1 VIAPFSKVLA
11 ALVAAAAF
19 GTAIAACGADEAEP
33 GSITISQTSQPD
45 RLDPALSFSINGLE
59 PMWLV
64 YTPLLTYRHAEGT
77 EGAELIPGLATD
89 LPEISSD
96 GRTYSLELR
105 EGLEYSDGSPVMASD
120 FEHTIERV
128 LYLQSA
134 GASFFTGIAGAE
146 QYLNAHDSSADIAG
160 IRAND
165 ETRRI
170 TIELNQPDAAFQNI
184 LAMVFA
190 GLVPGDTP
198 FKNMTQDPP
207 PGVGPYVITESEPNR
222 QFVLERN
229 PTFDELDIPDIPTG
243 SLETITTRIVGSE
256 REQAEDVL
264 DDSLDYMQDP
274 PPADL
279 KPTILEQA
287 SDRYEEHP
295 TGTTYYFFL
304 NTRTP
309 PFDDPQ
315 VREAVNYGLDREA
328 IGRLYAG
335 ALQPGCAFLAPGVPG
350 YDEDLDTTDCPYGDP
365 SQPPDTERARQ
376 LIEQSGATGAKVTVW
391 GSSETETSAV
401 VEAYADML
409 NEIGLDAQPRLVD
422 SSVYY
427 TTIENQRTEAQTG
440 FETWYMDFPHPLDFF
455 LQLDGDS
462 IQPINNPNVANIDD
476 PHINEEIARLRPEP
490 DLKSVAEDW
499 AALDAYLVSPPHS
512 YVAVFGH
519 KKVATFLS
527 DRMDPATAIF
537 HPVYQNDYSSWTL
550 KEGE

>member
-11 ALVAAAAF
+11 ALVAAVAL
-19 GTAIAACGADEAEP
+19 GTAITACGAEEAEP

-96 GRTYSLELR
+96 GRTYSLQLR
-105 EGLEYSDGSPVMASD
+105 EGLEYPDGTAVKASD

-134 GASFFTGIAGAE
+134 GASFYTGIVGAE
-146 QYLNAHDSSADIAG
+146 RYLKAHDSSADIAG
-160 IRAND
+160 IRTD
-165 ETRRI
+165 DQSRKI
-170 TIELNQPDAAFQNI
+170 TIELTRPDAAFQNI

-190 GLVPGDTP
+190 GVVPGDTP

-207 PGVGPYVITESEPNR
+207 PGVGPYEITDSEPNR
-222 QFVLERN
+222 QFVLERT

-243 SLETITTRIVGSE
+243 SIEKVTTRIVGSE

-264 DDSLDYMQDP
+264 DGRLDYMQDP

-279 KPTILEQA
+279 KPTILDQA
-287 SDRYEEHP
+287 SDRYEEHA

-309 PFDDPQ
+309 PFDDPL
-315 VREAVNYGLDREA
+315 VRQAVNYGLDREA

-350 YDEDLDTTDCPYGDP
+350 YDEELDTTDCPYGDP
-365 SQPPDTERARQ
+365 SEPPDTERARQ
-376 LIEQSGATGAKVTVW
+376 LIERAGASGAKVTVW
-391 GSSETETSAV
+391 GSSETETSSV

-427 TTIENQRTEAQTG
+427 ATIENQKTEAQTG

-462 IQPINNPNVANIDD
+462 IQPTNNPNVANIDD
-476 PHINEEIARLRPEP
+476 PHINEEIARLRPIS
-490 DLKSVAEDW
+490 DLRSVAEDW
-499 AALDAYLVSPPHS
+499 GALDAYLVSPPQS

-519 KKVATFLS
+519 RKVGTFFS
-527 DRMDPATAIF
+527 ERMDPATAVF

>member
-11 ALVAAAAF
+11 ALVAAVAL
-19 GTAIAACGADEAEP
+19 GTAITACGAEEAEP

-64 YTPLLTYRHAEGT
+64 YTPLLTYRHAEGA

-96 GRTYSLELR
+96 GRTYALQLR
-105 EGLEYSDGSPVMASD
+105 EGLEYPDGTPVKASD

-134 GASFFTGIAGAE
+134 GASFYTGIVGAE
-146 QYLNAHDSSADIAG
+146 RYLKAHDSSADIAG
-160 IRAND
+160 IRTD
-165 ETRRI
+165 DQTRKI
-170 TIELNQPDAAFQNI
+170 TIELNHPDAAFQNI

-190 GLVPGDTP
+190 GVVPGDTP

-207 PGVGPYVITESEPNR
+207 PGVGPYEITDSEPNR
-222 QFVLERN
+222 QFVLERT

-243 SLETITTRIVGSE
+243 SIEKVTTRIVGSE

-264 DDSLDYMQDP
+264 DGRLDYMQDP

-279 KPTILEQA
+279 KPTILDQA
-287 SDRYEEHP
+287 SDRYEEHA

-309 PFDDPQ
+309 PFDDPL
-315 VREAVNYGLDREA
+315 VRQAVNYGLDREA

-350 YDEDLDTTDCPYGDP
+350 YDEELDTTDCPYGDP
-365 SQPPDTERARQ
+365 SEPPDTDRARQ
-376 LIEQSGATGAKVTVW
+376 LIERAGASGAKVTVW
-391 GSSETETSAV
+391 GSTETETSSL

-409 NEIGLDAQPRLVD
+409 NEIGLDARPRLVD

-427 TTIENQRTEAQTG
+427 ATIENQKTEAQTG

-462 IQPINNPNVANIDD
+462 IQPTNNPNVANIDD
-476 PHINEEIARLRPEP
+476 PHINEEIARLRPIS
-490 DLKSVAEDW
+490 DLRSVAEDW
-499 AALDAYLVSPPHS
+499 GALDAYLVSPPQS

-519 KKVATFLS
+519 RKVGTFFS
-527 DRMDPATAIF
+527 ERMDPATAVF

>member
-1 VIAPFSKVLA
+1 VIAPSGKVLV
-11 ALVAAAAF
+11 ALVAAAAL
-19 GTAIAACGADEAEP
+19 GTAIAACGADEAQP

-45 RLDPALSFSINGLE
+45 RLDPALSFQINGLE

-89 LPEISSD
+89 MPEISSD
-96 GRTYSLELR
+96 GRTYSLQLR
-105 EGLEYSDGSPVMASD
+105 EGLEYSDGSPVKASD

-134 GASFFTGIAGAE
+134 GASFYTGIVGAE
-146 QYLNAHDSSADIAG
+146 RYLKAHDSSADIAG
-160 IRAND
+160 IRTDD
-165 ETRRI
+165 ETRMI
-170 TIELNQPDAAFQNI
+170 TIELTRPDAAFQNI

-190 GLVPGDTP
+190 GVVPGDTP
-198 FKNMTQDPP
+198 FENMTQDPP
-207 PGVGPYVITESEPNR
+207 PGVGPYEITDSQPNR

-243 SLETITTRIVGSE
+243 SIETITTRIVDSE
-256 REQAEDVL
+256 REQAQDVL
-264 DDSLDYMQDP
+264 DGSLDYMQDP

-279 KPTILEQA
+279 KPTILDQA
-287 SDRYEEHP
+287 SDRYEEHA

-309 PFDDPQ
+309 PFDDPL
-315 VREAVNYGLDREA
+315 VRQAVNYGLDREA

-350 YDEDLDTTDCPYGDP
+350 YDEALDTTDCPYGDP
-365 SQPPDTERARQ
+365 TQPPDIDRARQ
-376 LIEQSGATGAKVTVW
+376 LIERAGASGAKVTVW
-391 GSSETETSAV
+391 GSNETETSSV

-422 SSVYY
+422 GSVYY
-427 TTIENQRTEAQTG
+427 STIENQKTEAQTG
-440 FETWYMDFPHPLDFF
+440 FETWFMDFPHPLDFF

-462 IQPINNPNVANIDD
+462 IQPTNNPNVANIDD
-476 PHINEEIARLRPEP
+476 PHINQEVARLRPIS
-490 DLKSVAEDW
+490 DLKSVADEW
-499 AALDAYLVSPPHS
+499 GALDAYLISPPHS

-519 KKVATFLS
+519 RKVGTFFS
-527 DRMDPATAIF
+527 ERMDPATALF
-537 HPVYQNDYSSWTL
+537 HPVYHNDYSSWTL

>member
-1 VIAPFSKVLA
+1 VNGPLGKVLA
-11 ALVAAAAF
+11 ALVATIALSAALS
-19 GTAIAACGADEAEP
+19 ACGADEAQP

-45 RLDPALSFSINGLE
+45 RLDPALSFQINGLE

-77 EGAELIPGLATD
+77 EGAELIPGLAAD
-89 LPEISSD
+89 LPEISAD
-96 GRTYSLELR
+96 GRTYSLQLR
-105 EGLEYSDGSPVMASD
+105 EDLEYSDSTPVKASD

-134 GASFFTGIAGAE
+134 GASFYTGIVGAE
-146 QYLNAHDSSADIAG
+146 DYLRAHDEDADIEG
-160 IRAND
+160 ISAND
-165 ETRRI
+165 QTQRI
-170 TIELNQPDAAFQNI
+170 TIELTRPDAAFQNI
-184 LAMVFA
+184 LAMNFA

-198 FKNMTQDPP
+198 FRNMTQDPP
-207 PGVGPYVITESEPNR
+207 PGVGPYEITDSEPNR

-229 PTFDELDIPDIPTG
+229 PVFDQLDIPDIPTG
-243 SLETITTRIVGSE
+243 SIETITTRIVGSE

-264 DDSLDYMQDP
+264 DGKLDYMQDP

-279 KPTILEQA
+279 KPTILDQA

-309 PFDDPQ
+309 PFDDPL
-315 VREAVNYGLDREA
+315 VRQAVNYGLDREA
-328 IGRLYAG
+328 LGRLYAG
-335 ALQPGCAFLAPGVPG
+335 SLQPGCAFLAPGVPG
-350 YDEDLDTTDCPYGDP
+350 YDESLDTSDCPYGDP
-365 SQPPDTERARQ
+365 SQPPDVERAQ
-376 LIEQSGATGAKVTVW
+376 ELIERAGASGAKVTVW
-391 GSSETETSAV
+391 GSNETETSSV

-409 NEIGLDAQPRLVD
+409 NRIGLDATPRLVD

-427 TTIENQRTEAQTG
+427 TTIENQKTAAQTG
-440 FETWYMDFPHPLDFF
+440 FETWYEDFPHPLDFF

-462 IQPINNPNVANIDD
+462 IQPTNNPNVANIDD
-476 PHINEEIARLRPEP
+476 PHINQEIARLRPVS
-490 DLKSVAEDW
+490 DLRSVAEDW
-499 AALDAYLVSPPHS
+499 GALDAYLVSPPHS

-519 KKVATFLS
+519 KKVATFFS
-527 DRMDPATAIF
+527 DRMDPATAVF

>member
-33 GSITISQTSQPD
+33 GSITVSQTSQPD

-105 EGLEYSDGSPVMASD
+105 EGLEYSDGRPVMASD

-243 SLETITTRIVGSE
+243 SLERITTRIVGSE

-376 LIEQSGATGAKVTVW
+376 LIEQAGATGAKVTVW
-391 GSSETETSAV
+391 GSNETETSAV

-427 TTIENQRTEAQTG
+427 TTIGNQRTEAQTG

-462 IQPINNPNVANIDD
+462 IQPTNNPNVANIDD

>member
-1 VIAPFSKVLA
+1 VLA
-11 ALVAAAAF
+11 AIVAATAL
-19 GTAIAACGADEAEP
+19 GTAIVACGADEAQP

-45 RLDPALSFSINGLE
+45 RLDPALSFTINGLE

-64 YTPLLTYRHAEGT
+64 YTPLLAYRHAEGN

-89 LPEISSD
+89 LPEITDD
-96 GRTYSLELR
+96 GRTYTLELR
-105 EGLEYSDGSPVMASD
+105 EGLKYSDGSAVKASD

-134 GASFFTGIAGAE
+134 GASFYTGIVGAE
-146 QYLNAHDSSADIAG
+146 RYLEAHDESADIAG
-160 IRAND
+160 IRTDD
-165 ETRRI
+165 ETRKI
-170 TIELNQPDAAFQNI
+170 TIELTRPDAAFQNI
-184 LAMVFA
+184 LAMNFA

-207 PGVGPYVITESEPNR
+207 PGVGPYEITDSEPNR

-243 SLETITTRIVGSE
+243 SIETITTRIIGSE

-264 DDSLDYMQDP
+264 DGKLDYMQDP

-309 PFDDPQ
+309 PFDDPL
-315 VREAVNYGLDREA
+315 VRQAVNYGLDREA

-350 YDEDLDTTDCPYGDP
+350 YDEELDTTGCPYGDP
-365 SQPPDTERARQ
+365 TQPPDTERARQ
-376 LIEQSGATGAKVTVW
+376 LIERAGATGAKVTVW
-391 GSSETETSAV
+391 GSNETETSSV

-422 SSVYY
+422 ASVYY
-427 TTIENQRTEAQTG
+427 STIENQKTQAQTG
-440 FETWYMDFPHPLDFF
+440 YETWFEDFPHPLDFF

-462 IQPINNPNVANIDD
+462 IQPTNNPNVANVDD
-476 PHINEEIARLRPEP
+476 PHINGEIARLRPVA
-490 DLKSVAEDW
+490 DLKSVEEDW
-499 AALDAYLVSPPHS
+499 AALDSYLVSPPHS

-519 KKVATFLS
+519 KKVGTFFS
-527 DRMDPATAIF
+527 ERMDPATAEF

>member
-1 VIAPFSKVLA
+1 VIAPSGKVLA
-11 ALVAAAAF
+11 ALLAAAAL
-19 GTAIAACGADEAEP
+19 GTAIAACGADEAAP

-89 LPEISSD
+89 MPEISGD
-96 GRTYSLELR
+96 GRTYSLQLR
-105 EGLEYSDGSPVMASD
+105 EGLEYSDGTPVKASD

-134 GASFFTGIAGAE
+134 GASFYTGIVGAE
-146 QYLNAHDSSADIAG
+146 QYLKAHDSSADIAG
-160 IRAND
+160 IRTD
-165 ETRRI
+165 DQTRKI
-170 TIELNQPDAAFQNI
+170 TIQLTRPDAAFQNI

-198 FKNMTQDPP
+198 FTNMTQDPP
-207 PGVGPYVITESEPNR
+207 PGVGPYEITDSQPNR
-222 QFVLERN
+222 QFVLERT

-243 SLETITTRIVGSE
+243 SIEKITTRIVGSE

-264 DDSLDYMQDP
+264 DGALDYMQDP

-287 SDRYEEHP
+287 SDRYEERP

-309 PFDDPQ
+309 PFDDPL
-315 VREAVNYGLDREA
+315 VRQAVNYGLDREA

-335 ALQPGCAFLAPGVPG
+335 SLQPGCAFLAPGVPG
-350 YDEDLDTTDCPYGDP
+350 YDEALDTTDCPYGDP
-365 SQPPDTERARQ
+365 TEPPDTERARQ
-376 LIEQSGATGAKVTVW
+376 LIERAGASGAKVTVW
-391 GSSETETSAV
+391 GSNETETSSV

-427 TTIENQRTEAQTG
+427 TTIENQKTEAQTG

-462 IQPINNPNVANIDD
+462 IQPTNNPNVANIDD
-476 PHINEEIARLRPEP
+476 PQINQEIARLRPVS
-490 DLKSVAEDW
+490 DLKSVEDDW

-519 KKVATFLS
+519 RKVGTFFS
-527 DRMDPATAIF
+527 ERMDPATAIF